1 MAPAGGAR
9 AEGRMIVFEGTAAAT
24 VRAAEFEVASR
35 RIAARA
41 FPYAGE
47 VGTSP
52 FRFDPVERRFLSR
65 AAEGTVLA
73 GPQKPD
79 VWRTALLRGPA
90 GPVLVGP
97 CSKGEEIRGSY
108 LAAAEGARMSGR
120 AVYLL
125 DPEPAGLPEKPG
137 AAFTALFVWFP
148 GLERPDAPL
157 AAALER
163 GIPSGWILPLVAG
176 WTATPDAIEETVA
189 AAAAGGALFLA
200 PVPLADDGQVRRVAV
215 EAACA
220 ASPEAADGIFERVHH
235 GGSSD
240 EMREAQERLWEACER
255 AGMRPVPTRPVG
267 LREPANNAA
276 AAGRLEEKAQAAS
289 ADEHR
294 AALLH
299 AAARWIDESGRDLA
313 SIAREGNFARVF
325 PFGAEIAREAEEA
338 LVAGV
343 R

>member
-1 MAPAGGAR
+1 
-9 AEGRMIVFEGTAAAT
+9 MIVFEETAAAI
-24 VRAAEFEVASR
+24 VRVGEFEAASR

-47 VGTSP
+47 AGTAR

-73 GPQKPD
+73 GPHMPET
-79 VWRTALLRGPA
+79 WRTALLRGPA

-97 CSKGEEIRGSY
+97 CSKGEAVRGSY

-125 DPEPAGLPEKPG
+125 DPEPAGLPERPG
-137 AAFTALFVWFP
+137 TAFTALFVWFP
-148 GLERPDAPL
+148 GLETPDASL

-163 GIPSGWILPLVAG
+163 GIPSGWILPLVPG
-176 WTATPDAIEETVA
+176 WTAAPEAIEQAVR
-189 AAAAGGALFLA
+189 AAAAGGAAFLA
-200 PVPLADDGQVRRVAV
+200 AVPLADDGQVRRVAV

-220 ASPEAADGIFERVHH
+220 ATPEAADGIFERVHH
-235 GGSSD
+235 GGSA
-240 EMREAQERLWEACER
+240 EELREAEVRLREACER
-255 AGMRPVPTRPVG
+255 AGVKSVPTRPVG
-267 LREPANNAA
+267 LREPASNAA
-276 AAGRLEEKAQAAS
+276 AAGRLEEKAREES
-289 ADEHR
+289 SDEHR

-313 SIAREGNFARVF
+313 PIAREGNFGKVF
-325 PFGAEIAREAEEA
+325 PFGADIAREAEEA
-338 LVAGV
+338 LMAGA
-343 R
+343 

>member
-1 MAPAGGAR
+1 
-9 AEGRMIVFEGTAAAT
+9 MIVFEASAAAT
-24 VRAAEFEVASR
+24 VRAGEFEAASR

-47 VGTSP
+47 AGTTR

-73 GPQKPD
+73 GPHD
-79 VWRTALLRGPA
+79 AEIWRTALLRGPA

-97 CSKGEEIRGSY
+97 CSSGEEIRGSY

-125 DPEPAGLPEKPG
+125 DPEPAGLPEEPG
-137 AAFTALFVWFP
+137 AAFSAVFVWFP
-148 GLERPDAPL
+148 GLEKPDAPL

-163 GIPSGWILPLVAG
+163 GIPSGWILPLVPG
-176 WTATPDAIEETVA
+176 WTATNEAIGEAVRA
-189 AAAAGGALFLA
+189 AAAAGARFLA
-200 PVPLADDGQVRRVAV
+200 PVPLSDDGQVRRVAV

-220 ASPEAADGIFERVHH
+220 ATPEAADGIFERVHH
-235 GGSSD
+235 GGSAD
-240 EMREAQERLWEACER
+240 EIRQAEARLREACER
-255 AGMRPVPTRPVG
+255 AGMGSVPTRPVG
-267 LREPANNAA
+267 LREPTNNAA
-276 AAGRLEEKAQAAS
+276 ASSRLEEKAQAS
-289 ADEHR
+289 SGDEHR

-313 SIAREGNFARVF
+313 PIAREGNLGKVF
-325 PFGAEIAREAEEA
+325 PFGADIAREAEEA
-338 LVAGV
+338 LVAN
-343 R
+343 RQ